1 MSRHAPR
8 TSRILIALLV
18 ALAAAACRRAS
29 GPPPERFVPAG
40 AAGWVV
46 IPELRR
52 ATREL
57 AALHETVSRF
67 PGAAQQLAGVRAALS
82 AQLGFDVLDPDALAR
97 AGIEPARGAALT
109 SGPEPVGGSTPVAI
123 LPVRDAS
130 RLEELIG
137 RLARERLGAPERAQS
152 TQGDIRIVTFRAA
165 GGAPALSLA
174 LLPRERT
181 AALAP
186 GPSGP
191 AAVAAALSRTQADS
205 LADSGAYRELRK
217 VLGDRYAVIAGGS
230 PPASAGSPFGREGL
244 AVGVSAGAGLV
255 RLGLA
260 SRLGVAAEGR
270 ALRAGGDSRAR
281 VRSLSPD
288 AALVLRW
295 DGNPSELGKRLV
307 ARMAPQDRTWLS
319 EHGFD
324 PQRDLFDRLAPGAA
338 ASVSISPR
346 LDLTDLSDT
355 ALRADPLRV
364 VRFELVGEVKDE
376 AAARESLARLPALFS
391 ALQQAGG
398 LATASAQEGE
408 GTGRVATPSGVIAWK
423 LSGKRL
429 VLAGGPPGA
438 LEALLVR
445 QGGSAGYAAPT
456 PTAAAAL
463 QGGLGG
469 AVLNP
474 RSLVASIRALPE
486 DSFGTGPG
494 GFVVRSVVERFL
506 EPADRISAVSLR
518 ADLGETALT
527 LDLEVEAPAPGKEA
541 R

>member
-1 MSRHAPR
+1 M
-8 TSRILIALLV
+8 
-18 ALAAAACRRAS
+18 AACRRAS
-29 GPPPERFVPAG
+29 GPPPERFVRAS

-67 PGAAQQLAGVRAALS
+67 PGAAQQLAGVRAALA
-82 AQLGFDVLDPDALAR
+82 AQLGFDVLDADALAHS
-97 AGIEPARGAALT
+97 GIEPARGAALT
-109 SGPEPVGGSTPVAI
+109 SEPDGDRSTPVVI

-130 RLEELIG
+130 RVEELVG
-137 RLARERLGAPERAQS
+137 RLARERLGAPERAES

-174 LLPRERT
+174 LLHRERT

-186 GPSGP
+186 GLSGP
-191 AAVAAALSRTQADS
+191 AAVAAVLSRAQADS
-205 LADSGAYRELRK
+205 LADSSAYRELRK
-217 VLGDRYAVIAGGS
+217 VLGERYAAIAGGS
-230 PPASAGSPFGREGL
+230 PPASSGSPFGREGL

-260 SRLGVAAEGR
+260 SRLGAAAEAVR

-281 VRSLSPD
+281 VRSLSPE

-295 DGNPSELGKRLV
+295 DGDPSELGKRLV
-307 ARMAPQDRTWLS
+307 ARMDPRDRTWLS
-319 EHGFD
+319 QHGFD
-324 PQRDLFDRLAPGAA
+324 PQRDLFDQLAPGAA
-338 ASVSISPR
+338 ASLSISPR

-376 AAARESLARLPALFS
+376 AAARESLARLPAVFA
-391 ALQQAGG
+391 ALQQADG
-398 LATASAQEGE
+398 LKPARAAAVS
-408 GTGRVATPSGVIAWK
+408 TGDSGRILAPSGEIAWR

-429 VLAGGPPGA
+429 SLAGGPAGA
-438 LEALLVR
+438 LDALLAR

-456 PTAAAAL
+456 RTAAAAL

-474 RSLVASIRALPE
+474 RSLVASVRALPE
-486 DSFGTGPG
+486 DSFGTGPT

-506 EPADRISAVSLR
+506 EPADRIAAVSLR

-527 LDLEVEAPAPGKEA
+527 LDLEVEAPAPDKEA